1 MIIFSNANRIP
12 KSYIDES
19 FTLGTNDEHRTRI
32 GYHDIANK
40 NNFNKPRK
48 GKSLFGIFIFLI
60 LKNL

>member
-12 KSYIDES
+12 KSYLDES
-19 FTLGTNDEHRTRI
+19 FTLETDNEHRATI

-40 NNFNKPRK
+40 NNFSKPRK